1 MFGISSA
8 LEIRINW
15 PISLNFLQEMG
26 KLQDFFKIL
35 GNFYQDLVCMAVA
48 ILKFKELVKKFK
60 EITPK
65 TRSKLD
71 MIEFPPGTIG

>member
-1 MFGISSA
+1 M
-8 LEIRINW
+8 E
-15 PISLNFLQEMG
+15 
-26 KLQDFFKIL
+26 KLQDLFKIL

-48 ILKFKELVKKFK
+48 ILKFKELVKNFK

>member
-1 MFGISSA
+1 M
-8 LEIRINW
+8 E
-15 PISLNFLQEMG
+15 
-26 KLQDFFKIL
+26 KLQDLFKIL

-48 ILKFKELVKKFK
+48 ILKFKDLVKNFK